1 MADEQ
6 NFFDESV
13 RNDLITSDNIR
24 KIATGRG
31 DNCITGYLLDYNYLK
46 KYYKMIAIDLN
57 K

>member
-13 RNDLITSDNIR
+13 RNDLITADNIR
-24 KIATGRG
+24 TIATGRG